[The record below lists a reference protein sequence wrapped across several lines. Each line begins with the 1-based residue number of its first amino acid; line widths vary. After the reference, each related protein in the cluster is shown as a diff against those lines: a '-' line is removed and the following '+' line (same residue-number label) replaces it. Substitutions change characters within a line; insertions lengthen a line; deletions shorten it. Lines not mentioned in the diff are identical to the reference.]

1 MKSMVVL
8 LKYFFN
14 QFMKMLRPRI
24 IFQFIKDHL
33 TIMKSVFV
41 RVFFLRE
48 KAILLQF
55 KNQK

>member
-1 MKSMVVL
+1 MVVL

-41 RVFFLRE
+41 RGFFLRE